1 MPGPVAAASAK
12 RRTDPARRFR
22 RGSVKSALL
31 QNSPH
36 ASLLLPSSQRH
47 LRRRKLPPVRPWI
60 AWPVR
65 NANEADAHLL
75 PFHTALE
82 EKKKRGGGVGRGWT
96 EGRGGRKKKAADAA
110 FGMQQLLWRSS
121 FWGRLFRVK
130 MSLQDKAARSAQP
143 GTPAVSVSVSFW
155 TEPAS
160 LIKRKKWVFNW
171 LFFFSPPLF

>member
-12 RRTDPARRFR
+12 RRTDPARRYR

-36 ASLLLPSSQRH
+36 ASLFLPGSQRH

-60 AWPVR
+60 ARPVR

-82 EKKKRGGGVGRGWT
+82 EKKKTGGGVGRGWT
-96 EGRGGRKKKAADAA
+96 EGGVGEKKKPLMPRLGCSSCSGAAASEGGLSGLKWVCRIRLHA
-110 FGMQQLLWRSS
+110 RRSRERQR
-121 FWGRLFRVK
+121 FL
-130 MSLQDKAARSAQP
+130 
-143 GTPAVSVSVSFW
+143 SVSRS
-155 TEPAS
+155 EPS
-160 LIKRKKWVFNW
+160 RPF
-171 LFFFSPPLF
+171 